1 MGSRL
6 KKLLV
11 AIVVVSLFGGT
22 ASAATKKPTPTPTK
36 KVTATPSIKASA
48 KASVKVTSKVT
59 TKPSAKTTAKAS
71 VTTKATSRVT
81 TKATAKATASASAT
95 KKKVVYKPKPRKKV
109 KLSPSPKPVWP
120 PKGYIKSD
128 DIYAKI
134 PTSKELIG
142 LTSANKKLA
151 SDLKVKNCENL
162 TCGAILA
169 TSIAGCNYW
178 EFNADVVGP
187 ASDTD
192 RTIIKYGSLI
202 SYFGSSKPKEITTY
216 ILNSEEPVKDGFI
229 VSNIRIA
236 CHRDVVPTD
245 IKIPS
250 NIYMKVTSD

>member
-1 MGSRL
+1 MT
-6 KKLLV
+6 LV
-11 AIVVVSLFGGT
+11 AVSLMGGT
-22 ASAATKKPTPTPTK
+22 TNAATKKPTPTPTK
-36 KVTATPSIKASA
+36 KVTATPTV
-48 KASVKVTSKVT
+48 KASVKATSKAT
-59 TKPSAKTTAKAS
+59 ATSKTTVKP
-71 VTTKATSRVT
+71 
-81 TKATAKATASASAT
+81 TAKATASATAT

-151 SDLKVKNCENL
+151 SDLKNKNCENL

-187 ASDTD
+187 TSETD
-192 RTIIKYGSLI
+192 KTIIKYGSLI

-229 VSNIRIA
+229 VSNIKIA

-250 NIYMKVTSD
+250 NIYMKVTND

>member
-1 MGSRL
+1 
-6 KKLLV
+6 
-11 AIVVVSLFGGT
+11 AN
-22 ASAATKKPTPTPTK
+22 AATKKPTPTPTK
-36 KVTATPSIKASA
+36 KVTATPTVKTSV
-48 KASVKVTSKVT
+48 KASVKATSKAT
-59 TKPSAKTTAKAS
+59 ATSKTTVKP
-71 VTTKATSRVT
+71 
-81 TKATAKATASASAT
+81 TAKATASATAT
-95 KKKVVYKPKPRKKV
+95 KKKIVYKPKPRKKV

-151 SDLKVKNCENL
+151 SDLKNKNCENL

-187 ASDTD
+187 TSETD
-192 RTIIKYGSLI
+192 KTIIKYGSLI

-229 VSNIRIA
+229 VSNIKIA
-236 CHRDVVPTD
+236 CHRDIVPTD

-250 NIYMKVTSD
+250 NIYMKVTTD